1 MTNFSAGV
9 KVGATFTLCSVL
21 AYSQGGPPFR
31 SDDPD
36 TPGNKH
42 WEINMGYLGGRNPFE
57 GSYETPNID
66 INFGLGN
73 RIQLKYEVPL
83 SLQETRGDS
92 SHVVGGLGN
101 SLMGVKYRFYE
112 RHSKTRVDDGERVI
126 KFGVSVYP
134 QLLLSNPTRSVAR
147 EVVEP
152 GPQLL
157 LPLEANAN
165 FGWIRIS
172 AEVGYWFTS
181 KDVSNSWIQGV
192 VAGHEF
198 RKDTEFYLELYDQY
212 DVRPAAGAP
221 RERNTTIG
229 LGGRVPV
236 VKGHW
241 LRLIGMGGRGL
252 ISATPANGQPTWVA
266 YVGLQFL
273 SDKRRRHE
281 DD

>member
-1 MTNFSAGV
+1 MNNFITGV
-9 KVGATFTLCSVL
+9 KVGAAFTLFSAL

-36 TPGNKH
+36 TPGNRH
-42 WEINMGYLGGRNPFE
+42 WEINLGFIGDRNPFA
-57 GSYETPNID
+57 GSYSTPDID
-66 INFGLGN
+66 INFGIGN

-101 SLMGVKYRFYE
+101 SLLGVKYRFYQH
-112 RHSKTRVDDGERVI
+112 HSKTRVEDGDRVI
-126 KFGVSVYP
+126 KFAVSTYP
-134 QLLLSNPTRSVAR
+134 QWLLNNPTRSVAR
-147 EVVEP
+147 DVVEP

-181 KDVSNSWIQGV
+181 KDVPNSWIQGL

-198 RKDTEFYLELYDQY
+198 RKDTELYLELYDQH
-212 DVRPAAGAP
+212 DVRTAVGAQKE
-221 RERNTTIG
+221 RETTLA
-229 LGGRVPV
+229 LGGRVPIV
-236 VKGHW
+236 RAHW

-252 ISATPANGQPTWVA
+252 ITATPGNGQPTWIA

-273 SDKRRRHE
+273 SDKRRRH
-281 DD
+281 DDE